1 MDLRKMRY
9 FITVVQQK
17 NFSKAAEILHVSQPS
32 LSNAIMKLEDEV
44 GFPLLERNTRN
55 VRLTQSGE
63 MMYMRALELINDFD
77 HLKQEMREVKE
88 IGNGQLSLGL
98 IESANYW
105 LPKVIHR
112 FKADYPQV
120 QIKFSELLGVEQV
133 QKSLLNY
140 ETHAVITNQLVSH
153 DDLLTHPIY
162 HERLVLLFHR
172 DSPLAKLEQITMKDL
187 EKEPFII
194 STAGFQTRQDIL
206 QAFKN
211 EQATPRM
218 MYEIERF
225 ETACSLVEE
234 GLGITII
241 PENYI
246 KNSTFPAVY
255 TRYIHSEALTR
266 TVYLAYS
273 KKRYLPPYIHS
284 FLSHTKTFFGV

>member
-17 NFSKAAEILHVSQPS
+17 SFSKAAEILHISQPS

-55 VRLTQSGE
+55 IRLTQSGE

-77 HLKQEMREVKE
+77 NLKQEMREVKE

-120 QIKFSELLGVEQV
+120 QIKFSELLGVDEV

-153 DDLLTHPIY
+153 EALLTHPIY

-172 DSPLAKLEQITMKDL
+172 DSPLAKLQQITMKDL
-187 EKEPFII
+187 EKEPFIV
-194 STAGFQTRQDIL
+194 STTGFQTRQDIL
-206 QAFKN
+206 QAFEK
-211 EQATPRM
+211 EQATPRL

-241 PENYI
+241 PENYANNAI
-246 KNSTFPAVY
+246 FP
-255 TRYIHSEALTR
+255 TICMRYIDSECLTR

-273 KKRYLPPYIHS
+273 KDRYLPPYIHS
-284 FLSHTKTFFGV
+284 FLTHTKTYFGA

>member
-17 NFSKAAEILHVSQPS
+17 SFSKAAEILHVSQPS

-55 VRLTQSGE
+55 IRLTQSGE

-77 HLKQEMREVKE
+77 HLKQELREVKE

-206 QAFKN
+206 QAFEN
-211 EQATPRM
+211 EQVTPKM

-241 PENYI
+241 PENYANNAI
-246 KNSTFPAVY
+246 FP
-255 TRYIHSEALTR
+255 TICMRYIDSEFLTR

-273 KKRYLPPYIHS
+273 KDRYLPPYIHS
-284 FLSHTKTFFGV
+284 FLTHTKTYFDA